1 MDLGLLNR
9 WPGIKPFIGKQGKL
23 EKTNEIRIE
32 TIIPES
38 LQKKVINAMLK
49 VHPYEEVAY
58 DIYPLENQGK
68 KFGLGRIGYTKEP
81 VILKDFCETVKQ
93 KLCTSHVRLVGDLN
107 RNISKVAVCGGAG
120 IDMASTAA
128 FLGADV
134 LVTGDVKYHEALDA
148 KAAGLAI
155 IDAGHFA
162 TENILLSVL
171 KGYLERETKL
181 INKQV
186 KITIYKDEDP
196 FVII

>member
-9 WPGIKPFIGKQGKL
+9 WPVKPFIGKQGKL

-81 VILKDFCETVKQ
+81 VILKDFVKLSN
-93 KLCTSHVRLVGDLN
+93 KSFAHP
-107 RNISKVAVCGGAG
+107 
-120 IDMASTAA
+120 M
-128 FLGADV
+128 
-134 LVTGDVKYHEALDA
+134 LDWWE
-148 KAAGLAI
+148 I
-155 IDAGHFA
+155 
-162 TENILLSVL
+162 
-171 KGYLERETKL
+171 
-181 INKQV
+181 
-186 KITIYKDEDP
+186 
-196 FVII
+196 